1 MFVSMRLYNLQ
12 LMGSLETISLE
23 YWIGEKKGKDW
34 SRDGSDAR
42 YKYIYNGN
50 GNGPC
55 SGGGGGTGGI
65 VKE

>member
-1 MFVSMRLYNLQ
+1 
-12 LMGSLETISLE
+12 MGSLETNSLE
-23 YWIGEKKGKDW
+23 YWIGEKKGKRLEQRW
-34 SRDGSDAR
+34 SDAR